1 MRAISSQLNACIIQI
16 LDLILFVAFGEL
28 VLQERK
34 ETREMKQRL
43 LTIEEQL
50 QSFQNQ
56 DCDEVSGLG
65 TLSIFNPWFQNV
77 FREKKT

>member
-1 MRAISSQLNACIIQI
+1 MQFPSQLNACIIQI
-16 LDLILFVAFGEL
+16 LNVILFVAFGEL

-43 LTIEEQL
+43 MTIEEQL

-56 DCDEVSGLG
+56 DCDEVSGLR

-77 FREKKT
+77 FRENLI

>member
-1 MRAISSQLNACIIQI
+1 VQFPSQLNACIIQI
-16 LDLILFVAFGEL
+16 LNVILFVAFGEL

-43 LTIEEQL
+43 MTIEEQL

-56 DCDEVSGLG
+56 DCDEVSGLR

-77 FREKKT
+77 FRENLI